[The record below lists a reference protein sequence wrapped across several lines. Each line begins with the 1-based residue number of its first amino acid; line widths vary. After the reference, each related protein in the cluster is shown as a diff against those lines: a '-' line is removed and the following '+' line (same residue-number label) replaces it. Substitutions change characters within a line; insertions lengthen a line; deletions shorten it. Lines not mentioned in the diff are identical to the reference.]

1 MSDTPRTDFV
11 AHAKAWANGAKDKIV
26 QLERELA
33 EAKEQLRLC
42 NVDQFTT
49 AAELAEAKRNYMD
62 FDGGYAE
69 GFSRYLEREL
79 AKAIAKERERCAKV
93 CEEFYSVENIAQKC
107 AAAIRKGE

>member
-26 QLERELA
+26 Q
-33 EAKEQLRLC
+33 
-42 NVDQFTT
+42 
-49 AAELAEAKRNYMD
+49 
-62 FDGGYAE
+62 
-69 GFSRYLEREL
+69 LEREL